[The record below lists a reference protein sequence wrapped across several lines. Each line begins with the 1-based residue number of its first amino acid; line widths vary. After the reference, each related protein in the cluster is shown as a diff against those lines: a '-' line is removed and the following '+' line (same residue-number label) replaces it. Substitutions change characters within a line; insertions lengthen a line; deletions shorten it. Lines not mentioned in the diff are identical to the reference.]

1 MVVVVCGGGDD
12 DDNGVVL
19 LSTVLCIDDVMV
31 ECVYGCGMSEGVMD
45 VDVVAVCVDG
55 VGSRYS
61 LQCVPTPQT
70 LVVVC
75 GVVVIH
81 V

>member
-1 MVVVVCGGGDD
+1 MVVVVCGGDD
-12 DDNGVVL
+12 DDDGVVW

-31 ECVYGCGMSEGVMD
+31 DCVCGCVVSEGVMD
-45 VDVVAVCVDG
+45 VEVVAVYVDG
-55 VGSRYS
+55 GGSRYS

>member
-1 MVVVVCGGGDD
+1 MMVVVVCGDD
-12 DDNGVVL
+12 DDDDVVL

-31 ECVYGCGMSEGVMD
+31 VCVYGCVVSEGVMD
-45 VDVVAVCVDG
+45 VDVVAVYVNG